1 MRRWLAIGAAN
12 GFVAVAV
19 GSFAA
24 HGLEGRV
31 SAEAQ
36 GWIATGLDYQMVHA
50 LALLAVAWLAG
61 HGGGG
66 RPVATAGW
74 AFLAGCVLFSG
85 TLYVMALTGAAG
97 LGMVVPVGGLAFLAG
112 WAALFASA
120 WRGFAASPSS

>member
-1 MRRWLAIGAAN
+1 MRGWLAIGAAN

-36 GWIATGLDYQMVHA
+36 GWIATGLDYQMAHA

-61 HGGGG
+61 HGGGW
-66 RPVATAGW
+66 PVAAAGW

-97 LGMVVPVGGLAFLAG
+97 LGIVVPVGGLAFLAG
-112 WAALFASA
+112 WAALFVSA
-120 WRGFAASPSS
+120 RRGFATSPGG